1 MTSDPSVSR
10 VLGTTWLII
19 FVTSLCFRAV
29 DPAIP
34 QIAQGFVMDA
44 GTVALLSTAFAL
56 PYAIMQPLLGAFA
69 DAFGKTRTMTVCIL
83 LVMVWSFAGAIAATF
98 SLLAASR
105 ALTGIVTGGIFPIAL
120 AIAGDLVPV
129 AQRQVAI
136 GRLLAGAMLGNLLGS
151 PAAGLIGDLF
161 GWRAIFV
168 FMGFTGVIAL
178 IAALV
183 GFRDI
188 ARDSGGRF
196 DAGEAIANYRAI
208 FRNPLAKYCYGA
220 VFLEGTFLFGLFP
233 YMANLLA
240 AHGEPRASI
249 AGLVLAG
256 FGLGGIVY
264 SLSVSVLLSW
274 LGEKK
279 LMVCGGVIMGI
290 ALMIVALRMPW
301 QVEFLNF
308 ALMGFGFYMLHG
320 VIQIHASELSSTA
333 RGSAMA
339 MHSLFF
345 FTGLAFGPVVYGI
358 WFPTI
363 GVTAALI
370 VAGFIIMLVGVVCA
384 MKLRHSEHLS

>member
-1 MTSDPSVSR
+1 MTAGASVSR
-10 VLGTTWLII
+10 VLGVTWLII
-19 FVTSLCFRAV
+19 FSTSLCFRAV

-34 QIAQGFVMDA
+34 QIAQGFAMDA
-44 GTVALLSTAFAL
+44 STVALLSTAFAL

-83 LVMVWSFAGAIAATF
+83 FVMVWSFAGAIAMTF

-151 PAAGLIGDLF
+151 PAAGVIGDMF

-168 FMGFTGVIAL
+168 FMGMTGVIAL
-178 IAALV
+178 IAALI
-183 GFRDI
+183 GFRGI
-188 ARDSGGRF
+188 ERDTGGRF
-196 DAGEAIANYRAI
+196 DIGEAIANYRAI
-208 FRNPLAKYCYGA
+208 FRNPLAKFCYGA
-220 VFLEGTFLFGLFP
+220 VFMEGTFMFGLFP

-256 FGLGGIVY
+256 FGLGGVIY
-264 SLSVSVLLSW
+264 SLSVSVLLKW
-274 LGEKK
+274 LGERR
-279 LMVCGGVIMGI
+279 LMIGGGIIMGI

-301 QVEFLNF
+301 QVEFLDF

-320 VIQIHASELSSTA
+320 VIQIYASELSPTA

-345 FTGLAFGPVVYGI
+345 FTGLAFGPVIYAIG
-358 WFPTI
+358 FPII
-363 GVTAALI
+363 GVTAMLI
-370 VAGFIIMLVGVVCA
+370 IAGSVIIAVGLVCA
-384 MKLRHSEHLS
+384 AKLRHHVQPT